1 MECLIENL
9 ICTWDSPLGIISK
22 IVLSLQPE
30 NKEYL
35 HNKTT
40 PLFNILHQ
48 IKTKLVLYK

>member
-30 NKEYL
+30 NKEYIPY
-35 HNKTT
+35 TT
-40 PLFNILHQ
+40 KQTHYLTFASN
-48 IKTKLVLYK
+48 